1 MIAICNSLWKVID
14 VPDNFHKLMRSDGS
28 YSLACCDNYD
38 KTIYISWNLSYQ
50 KYKQVLA
57 HELCHAYIFELG
69 ISIPTKE
76 EEMICNLVADYGRNL
91 FEIVDL
97 IAEQIKK
104 ARA

>member
-1 MIAICNSLWKVID
+1 MIAIVNSLWRVID
-14 VPDNFHKLMRSDGS
+14 VPSNAPILQRANGNFTLG
-28 YSLACCDNYD
+28 CCDNYE
-38 KTIYISWNLSYQ
+38 KTIYISNALSYQ

-69 ISIPTKE
+69 ISIPTTE

-91 FEIVDL
+91 FDIVDMLSEL
-97 IAEQIKK
+97 IR